1 MKKDS
6 SVRLGKS
13 SQISQRKKML
23 LTKSEL
29 RRKSVSSTERERERE
44 GWRRRGREEEEGDK
58 KGEEA
63 RSRKKA
69 RVWNEEGGEGKRS
82 EMHLYL
88 VIQVIS
94 INFGIFGEYQNAY
107 K

>member
-1 MKKDS
+1 MNEEYFFFLSLPRISKKIAVS
-6 SVRLGKS
+6 TVRHEKGFQCKTGEKFPN
-13 SQISQRKKML
+13 ITKKKML

-69 RVWNEEGGEGKRS
+69 RV
-82 EMHLYL
+82 
-88 VIQVIS
+88 
-94 INFGIFGEYQNAY
+94 
-107 K
+107 